1 VVDAAGPQPALGDL
15 EAESFAEQYV
25 RRRDPDLI
33 EDHLGMAMRR
43 LVIAE
48 DRQHALDDDTGMGQR
63 HRIIDCRR

>member
-1 VVDAAGPQPALGDL
+1 MVDATRLEPTLGDL

-25 RRRDPDLI
+25 RRRNPDLI

-43 LVIAE
+43 LVQAE